1 MHGLRIEN
9 PVLRIGRTAVLL
21 VAFCI
26 GSGAQSSKMIK
37 VDDSFNGRE
46 VALQTGDALEVAI
59 AENATTGFRWFVKT
73 KLDFLPEFQESE
85 PPPSSPPGPP
95 GKGGV
100 HRFYFRAAHAGTG
113 ELELEYRRSWEK
125 QKAPARL
132 YKLRVRVS
140 G

>member
-1 MHGLRIEN
+1 MLRIS
-9 PVLRIGRTAVLL
+9 RAAVLL
-21 VAFCI
+21 VVFCI
-26 GSGAQSSKMIK
+26 GSCAQASKMIK

-46 VALQTGDALEVAI
+46 VALQTGEALEVAI
-59 AENATTGFRWFVKT
+59 AENATTGFRWYIKT
-73 KLDFLPEFQESE
+73 KLDFLPEFQDSE
-85 PPPSSPPGPP
+85 PPPSSPTGPP

-100 HRFYFRAAHAGTG
+100 HRFYFRATHAGTG